1 MKSPTKL
8 IILLSITILI
18 FLGNTTVVFS
28 QEKTDQKKEL
38 KSPPKFLKFKE
49 SDRVSLQNSTQL
61 FKDIFDSSEKTSFIS
76 INQEEDKLGYIHSKN
91 QQYYN
96 NIKVEFGTVT
106 LHSISGMVASVSS
119 EFYKIVDLSTEPTI
133 SNIQA
138 FSKAVSHTGATAYLW
153 EDEEESN

>member
-1 MKSPTKL
+1 MNR
-8 IILLSITILI
+8 IGFLSKIPHNYLKI
-18 FLGNTTVVFS
+18 FLIP
-28 QEKTDQKKEL
+28 QK
-38 KSPPKFLKFKE
+38 
-49 SDRVSLQNSTQL
+49 
-61 FKDIFDSSEKTSFIS
+61 KTSFIS

-106 LHSISGMVASVSS
+106 LHSINGMVASISS

-138 FSKAVSHTGATAYLW
+138 FNKAVSHT
-153 EDEEESN
+153 